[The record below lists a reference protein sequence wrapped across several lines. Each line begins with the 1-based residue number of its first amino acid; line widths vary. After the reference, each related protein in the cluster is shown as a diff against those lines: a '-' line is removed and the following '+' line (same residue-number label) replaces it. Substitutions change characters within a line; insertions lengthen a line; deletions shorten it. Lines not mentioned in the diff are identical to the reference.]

1 MFIYR
6 MQNDPECVRKPT
18 AMCPVVNCMP
28 KGNRPYQDTQQDIQ
42 NVSGR
47 NETSGGNDNYYML

>member
-1 MFIYR
+1 

-42 NVSGR
+42 NVLGQ